1 MLRMLKAAA
10 DLMLFPNS
18 SHSYI
23 KRMACLCKTGTFIIQ
38 VTRNIQSRSM
48 FGNPTVRD
56 LHIYIYFF
64 FKVIQH
70 HHWWA
75 PGLEGDLFV
84 DRQKQGFEFI
94 LELGALK
101 SGRFH

>member
-1 MLRMLKAAA
+1 MLRMLNAAA

-64 FKVIQH
+64 KVMLYSRL
-70 HHWWA
+70 
-75 PGLEGDLFV
+75 LENDFSEIAV
-84 DRQKQGFEFI
+84 DTFLNQKSYGVFRVYVFC
-94 LELGALK
+94 LD
-101 SGRFH
+101 